1 MKTTNQQ
8 PATVR
13 TSPRWKQPLISTGCV
28 LFASLLMSVNIKSF
42 VRAGNLIPGGFTGLS
57 LLLQRTAETF
67 FGISLPYS
75 VINIALNAIPAIIGF
90 RMIGKKFTS
99 YTVLMIVLNSF
110 LVDLIPV
117 TPITYDPLLVSVF
130 GGILNG
136 TAISIALFGKA
147 SSGGTDFIAVYLSS
161 RLHKPSW
168 NFVFGINVVILT
180 TAGFLFGF
188 EAAMYSIIFQFVSTQ
203 TINTLHRKDQKAT
216 MFIVT
221 RHGAMLEQK
230 IMECTRHGI
239 THLAVQGCYLKEDK
253 DMLYTVLGEDEVKEV
268 TALVRSLDPE
278 AFINIIKS
286 EGIAGRDY
294 LLHPGDANH
303 PAVIRNLKTGT
314 GTVPELR
321 RRRVPET
328 GNTPWTEP
336 DLHVYRFWSSVLGN
350 HEPYHP
356 WTDPAVKTAGICNR
370 CESTG
375 CKGRTY
381 HR

>member
-1 MKTTNQQ
+1 MKTINQQ

-268 TALVRSLDPE
+268 TALVHSLDPE

-286 EGIAGRDY
+286 EGIAGRFY
-294 LLHPGDANH
+294 
-303 PAVIRNLKTGT
+303 
-314 GTVPELR
+314 E
-321 RRRVPET
+321 
-328 GNTPWTEP
+328 EP
-336 DLHVYRFWSSVLGN
+336 L
-350 HEPYHP
+350 E
-356 WTDPAVKTAGICNR
+356 
-370 CESTG
+370 
-375 CKGRTY
+375 
-381 HR
+381 

>member
-1 MKTTNQQ
+1 MENKNENYKSTTNNCRNLAQMET
-8 PATVR
+8 ANDIDR
-13 TSPRWKQPLISTGCV
+13 LCITGIVTDVCQHQI
-28 LFASLLMSVNIKSF
+28 F
-42 VRAGNLIPGGFTGLS
+42 RPGGKSDSGRIYRFITF
-57 LLLQRTAETF
+57 LQRTAETF

-268 TALVRSLDPE
+268 TALVHSLDPE

-286 EGIAGRDY
+286 EGIAGRFY
-294 LLHPGDANH
+294 
-303 PAVIRNLKTGT
+303 
-314 GTVPELR
+314 E
-321 RRRVPET
+321 
-328 GNTPWTEP
+328 EP
-336 DLHVYRFWSSVLGN
+336 L
-350 HEPYHP
+350 E
-356 WTDPAVKTAGICNR
+356 
-370 CESTG
+370 
-375 CKGRTY
+375 
-381 HR
+381 